1 MSQSPPIPPDQRVAP
16 RVAKVLALLVLL
28 AAGTFGCWEG
38 FRLAKLHLA
47 LKRAHREA
55 ANRQFMRAEF
65 WITRAFT
72 ADPKNLEATRL
83 MAEIYEAQ
91 DRPEGLGW
99 RLRVVQRAP
108 GSTADI
114 LAWAKSAFRFGRRD
128 MALNAL
134 KSLPVDF
141 QNKSAAF
148 HELMAG
154 CALGVNDLATA
165 EEHFRKTLELDR
177 DSPVQRVNLAA
188 FQLTYSTNRETRVT
202 AGQYLEGALD
212 DSQARLYAARALLT
226 LAMRSRDRTAARGFA
241 EKLRAMPEHTFNDDL
256 SGLEVS
262 IGDPAFGP
270 ALAEIEH
277 RAESDPQWPL
287 DVGNWLNAHGRA
299 AEMQRWFPLLPEQ
312 IQANIRLQMTVAESY
327 LALADW
333 NGLETLLAARRWDDG
348 EFLRRAMLIRSN
360 RERSRPWEKEWTLF
374 AAEVAAKP
382 PEGFL
387 LAQVMIGWKW
397 REEALQ
403 LLWDATAQPT
413 TNTLALQSLWD
424 LYSQKNETREML
436 RVARAQVE
444 LDPSNAAKKNN
455 EAFLSLLLHGASA
468 RAERLAREAS
478 AGDPN
483 VPEWAATYAYA
494 LHLAKKKADAKK
506 VMASLTPE
514 ARSRP
519 GVALYYAIVLAA
531 NGEDAPAREALV
543 KLDSRGMLREER
555 KLASELAE
563 QLHLTSR

>member
-1 MSQSPPIPPDQRVAP
+1 MSQPPSSPLEKGIALRL
-16 RVAKVLALLVLL
+16 AKALALLVLL
-28 AAGTFGCWEG
+28 ASATFGCWEG
-38 FRLAKLHLA
+38 FRQTKLHLA
-47 LKRAHREA
+47 LQRAHREA

-65 WITRAFT
+65 WTNRAFT
-72 ADPKNLEATRL
+72 ADPKSVEATRL

-99 RLRVVQRAP
+99 RIRVVQGAP

-134 KSLPVDF
+134 KSLPTDF
-141 QNKSAAF
+141 QNRSADF

-154 CALGVNDLATA
+154 CALGTNDLAGA
-165 EEHFRKTLELDR
+165 DVHFRKALELAPGD
-177 DSPVQRVNLAA
+177 PVQHVNLAA
-188 FQLTYSTNRETRVT
+188 FQLTYVTDRATRVE
-202 AGQYLEGALD
+202 AGQYLEGALN

-226 LAMRSRDRTAARGFA
+226 LAMRSRDRTAARGFG
-241 EKLRAMPEHTFNDDL
+241 EKLRAMPEHTFSDDL
-256 SGLEVS
+256 SRLELS
-262 IGDPAFGP
+262 IGEPAFGP

-277 RAESDPQWPL
+277 RAEGDPQWPL
-287 DVGNWLNAHGRA
+287 EVANWLNAHGMA
-299 AEMQRWFPLLPEQ
+299 AETLRWFPLLPEQ
-312 IQANIRLQMTVAESY
+312 VQANVRLQMTVAESY
-327 LALADW
+327 QTLPDW
-333 NGLETLLAARRWDDG
+333 NGLETFLSPRRWDDG
-348 EFLRRAMLIRSN
+348 EFLRRAMILRSK
-360 RERSRPWEKEWTLF
+360 RERSQPWEKEWTQF
-374 AAEVAAKP
+374 ATELAAKP
-382 PEGFL
+382 PDGFL

-424 LYSQKNETREML
+424 LYSEKNETREML
-436 RVARAQVE
+436 KVARAQVE
-444 LDPSNAAKKNN
+444 LDPSNATRKNN

-478 AGDPN
+478 ASDPA

-494 LHLAKKKADAKK
+494 LHLAKKDAEAKK
-506 VMASLTPE
+506 VMVNLTPE

-519 GVALYYAIVLAA
+519 GVGLYYAIVLAA
-531 NGEDAPAREALV
+531 NGDDAPAREALQ
-543 KLDSRGMLREER
+543 KLDSRGMLPEER

-563 QLHLTSR
+563 QLHVASR